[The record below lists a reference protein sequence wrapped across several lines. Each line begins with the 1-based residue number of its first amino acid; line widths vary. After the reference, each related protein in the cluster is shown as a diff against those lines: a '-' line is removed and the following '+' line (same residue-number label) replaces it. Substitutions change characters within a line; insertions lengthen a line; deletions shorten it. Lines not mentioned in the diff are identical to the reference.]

1 MLFGKT
7 RAEFFLNFKYPTFQ
21 GAAFNVFCH
30 FDAKQSNEYFR
41 RQQDN
46 SLLRRKTS
54 YTVAPQSPSDKK
66 ETPPFV
72 FSNVKYLLIV
82 RLIFANIK

>member
-1 MLFGKT
+1 MGCELIALSGRSFS
-7 RAEFFLNFKYPTFQ
+7 RHVRPP
-21 GAAFNVFCH
+21 H
-30 FDAKQSNEYFR
+30 FASKV
-41 RQQDN
+41 
-46 SLLRRKTS
+46 S
-54 YTVAPQSPSDKK
+54 YSAAPQSRARKPNFVQFAHPPSDIK